1 MLKAIVICVVA
12 GLGNVYGAAAAA
24 IMLGVLEALIQYLF
38 GVQYSFAILLALVIA
53 VLIWRPAGLFGR
65 SQVVRL

>member
-1 MLKAIVICVVA
+1 
-12 GLGNVYGAAAAA
+12 
-24 IMLGVLEALIQYLF
+24 VL